1 MSEIEKRVEYYPNG
15 QKLVEGTYKDGEV
28 IKETRWDKDG
38 NKK

>member
-1 MSEIEKRVEYYPNG
+1 MTWWYENG
-15 QKLVEGTYKDGEV
+15 QKWHEGTFKDGEV